1 MKQCEP
7 FPLRS
12 EIVIDNYY
20 RNIVIGISAE
30 PLSSRT
36 SITLEIPSIPSFSIN
51 RNLAAYLVTFSADD
65 IFTDGSENLE
75 GLVPNAPNAL
85 ISIRYRLANYLC
97 NEYVTNNFHHF
108 QRFSCR
114 HPDRLVSLCEVTK
127 IYVRLQVRGFDLENN
142 NTEC

>member
-1 MKQCEP
+1 MN
-7 FPLRS
+7 FLLFTAS
-12 EIVIDNYY
+12 I
-20 RNIVIGISAE
+20 AE
-30 PLSSRT
+30 TKTSGLTLGRAGCLKSS
-36 SITLEIPSIPSFSIN
+36 SGGCQL
-51 RNLAAYLVTFSADD
+51 
-65 IFTDGSENLE
+65 IFVELE
-75 GLVPNAPNAL
+75 GLVPNAPNAV

-108 QRFSCR
+108 QRLSCR